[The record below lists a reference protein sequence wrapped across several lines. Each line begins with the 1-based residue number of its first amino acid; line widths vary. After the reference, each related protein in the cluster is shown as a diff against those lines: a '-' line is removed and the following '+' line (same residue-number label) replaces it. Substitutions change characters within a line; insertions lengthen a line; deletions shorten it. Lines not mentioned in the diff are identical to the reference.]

1 MSAVFHKVYQPALA
15 ALAAVVVLV
24 VGIGSYRSLAELA
37 DASGWVQHSMTVR
50 YLTKQLSAQLSDSES
65 GQRGFLV
72 TSEQRFLARFY
83 QAETVTTDTLSE
95 LKSLVADN
103 PAQQA
108 RLTEIA
114 DLSADRFRQMADV
127 IASHLRDG
135 PESAKAIMMQSNGRV
150 VREQLFS
157 LISALDSVEA
167 KLLEGRTTSYRDGYL
182 QTRGT
187 LLAFVALTLILIGSV
202 YLLMRRE
209 LCRRAAA
216 ADKQT
221 AYVSALDE
229 SLKTIAQERN
239 EIENVNDV
247 SNFLQSC
254 NSVDEIKSLAGPFL
268 QALFPGRSGTLS
280 MFAASRNQLV
290 RLVAWGDDQPIGAF
304 SPDDCWSLR
313 RGDSHHCDGQG
324 IVPQCAHLAED
335 AALGSSLCLPLVA
348 HGETL
353 GLLTIRERVSSP
365 DDVAHATEVN
375 QSMQKGSNRRIGELV
390 VRQLGLTLANLR
402 LRETLNE
409 QSIRDPLTGA
419 FNRRYM
425 DIIAKKEIGQ
435 ALRFKRPFA
444 VVMVDIDHFKRFND
458 LHGHSAGDVALV
470 GLCDF
475 LQKNIR
481 DGDWMFRLGG
491 EEFVLLLRE
500 LYQDEAEA
508 KARELCNGLA
518 NLTLQNGKE
527 TLPRLTVSMGLAMF
541 PIHGNSLEMLIE
553 RADKALYAS
562 KQMGRNRLSLA
573 TIAA

>member
-1 MSAVFHKVYQPALA
+1 MSALFSRVYQPVLA
-15 ALAAVVVLV
+15 TVAAVVVLI
-24 VGIGSYRSLAELA
+24 VGIGSYRSLANLA
-37 DASGWVQHSMTVR
+37 DASGWVSHSMTVR
-50 YLTKQLSAQLSDSES
+50 HLTKKLSAELSDAEA

-72 TSEQRFLARFY
+72 TSDPRFLAPY
-83 QAETVTTDTLSE
+83 HQAEAVVNVTLSE

-103 PAQQA
+103 PAQQK
-108 RLTEIA
+108 RVVEIA
-114 DLSADRFRQMADV
+114 DLAASRLRQMADV
-127 IASHLRDG
+127 ITSHFRDG
-135 PESAKAIMMQSNGRV
+135 PESSKALLTQSDGRV
-150 VREQLFS
+150 MREQLYS
-157 LISALDSVEA
+157 LINALDNVEV
-167 KLLEGRTTSYRDGYL
+167 KLLEERTASYRNEYW
-182 QTRGT
+182 QTRVT
-187 LLAFVALTLILIGSV
+187 FLAFVALTLLLIGSV

-209 LCRRAAA
+209 IRRRAAA
-216 ADKQT
+216 ADEQN
-221 AYVSALDE
+221 ASLSALDQ
-229 SLKTIAQERN
+229 SLKTIEQERN

-247 SNFLQSC
+247 GNFLQSC
-254 NSVDEIKSLAGPFL
+254 NSVDEVRSLAGPFL

-290 RLVAWGDDQPIGAF
+290 RLVAWGGDQATGAF
-304 SPDDCWSLR
+304 SPDECWSLR
-313 RGDSHHCDGQG
+313 RGDSHHCDGHG
-324 IVPQCAHLAED
+324 TVPQCAHLADD
-335 AALGSSLCLPLVA
+335 AAKGSSLCLPLVA

-353 GLLTIRERVSSP
+353 GLLTIRERVLSTA
-365 DDVAHATEVN
+365 DDAGTTEVN
-375 QSMQKGSNRRIGELV
+375 QSMEKGSNRRIGELV

-470 GLCDF
+470 GLCDY

-481 DGDWMFRLGG
+481 EGDWMFRLGG

-508 KARELCNGLA
+508 KALELCSGVA

-527 TLPRLTVSMGLAMF
+527 TLPRLTVSMGLAVF
-541 PIHGNSLEMLIE
+541 PIHGDSLEVLLE

-562 KQMGRNRLSLA
+562 KQAGRNRLSLA
-573 TIAA
+573 TVAA

>member
-1 MSAVFHKVYQPALA
+1 MYQPALA
-15 ALAAVVVLV
+15 ALAALVVLI
-24 VGIGSYRSLAELA
+24 VGIGSYRSLANLA
-37 DASGWVQHSMTVR
+37 DASGWVSHTMMVR
-50 YLTKQLSAQLSDSES
+50 QLTKELSAQLSDAES

-72 TSEQRFLARFY
+72 TSDPRFLAPY
-83 QAETVTTDTLSE
+83 HQAEDGVNVKLSE

-103 PAQQA
+103 PAQQK
-108 RLTEIA
+108 RVVEIA
-114 DLSADRFRQMADV
+114 DLAAARLRQMADV

-135 PESAKAIMMQSNGRV
+135 PESSKALLMQSNGRV
-150 VREQLFS
+150 MREQLYG
-157 LISALDSVEA
+157 LINALDKVEA
-167 KLLEGRTTSYRDGYL
+167 KLLDERSMSYSNGYL
-182 QTRGT
+182 QTRVT
-187 LLAFVALTLILIGSV
+187 LLAFVALTLLLIGSV

-209 LCRRAAA
+209 IRRRAAA
-216 ADKQT
+216 ADEQN
-221 AYVSALDE
+221 AYVSALDG
-229 SLKTIAQERN
+229 SLKTIEQERN

-254 NSVDEIKSLAGPFL
+254 NSVDEVKSLAGPFL

-290 RLVAWGDDQPIGAF
+290 RLVAWGDDRPTGAF
-304 SPDDCWSLR
+304 SPDECWSLR
-313 RGDSHHCDGQG
+313 RGDAHHCDGDG
-324 IVPQCAHLAED
+324 MLPQCAHLADD

-353 GLLTIRERVSSP
+353 GLLTIRERVSSS
-365 DDVAHATEVN
+365 DDDAHTTEVN
-375 QSMQKGSNRRIGELV
+375 QSMEKGSNRRIGELV

-444 VVMVDIDHFKRFND
+444 VVMLDIDHFKRFND

-508 KARELCNGLA
+508 KARELCDGVA
-518 NLTLQNGKE
+518 NLTLANGKE
-527 TLPRLTVSMGLAMF
+527 ALPRLTVSMGLAMF
-541 PIHGNSLEMLIE
+541 PIHGNTLEVLME

-562 KQMGRNRLSLA
+562 KQTGRNRLSLA

>member
-15 ALAAVVVLV
+15 LLAAVVVLI
-24 VGIGSYRSLAELA
+24 VGVGSYRSLANLA

-50 YLTKQLSAQLSDSES
+50 YLTKQLSGQLSESES

-83 QAETVTTDTLSE
+83 QAETATNDTLSD
-95 LKSLVADN
+95 LKSLVSDN
-103 PAQQA
+103 PAQQE
-108 RLTEIA
+108 RVTEIA
-114 DLSADRFRQMADV
+114 DLAKDRFRQLADV
-127 IASHLRDG
+127 INSHLRDG
-135 PESAKAIMMQSNGRV
+135 PEAAKAVMMQSNGRIL
-150 VREQLFS
+150 REKLFT
-157 LISALDSVEA
+157 LIGALDNVEA
-167 KLLEGRTTSYRDGYL
+167 KLLEGRTTSYRNGYL
-182 QTRGT
+182 QTQAT
-187 LLAFVALTLILIGSV
+187 LVAFVALTLILIGSV
-202 YLLMRRE
+202 YLLMRRDIR
-209 LCRRAAA
+209 RRAAT

-221 AYVSALDE
+221 AYVSALDQ
-229 SLKTIAQERN
+229 SLKTIEQERN
-239 EIENVNDV
+239 EIGNVNDV

-254 NSVDEIKSLAGPFL
+254 NSVDEVRALAGPFL

-290 RLVAWGDDQPIGAF
+290 RLVAWGDDQATGAF

-313 RGDSHHCDGQG
+313 RGDSHHCDGHG
-324 IVPQCAHLAED
+324 MVPQCAHLADD
-335 AALGSSLCLPLVA
+335 AAPGSSLCLPLVA

-353 GLLTIRERVSSP
+353 GLLTIRERLLSP
-365 DDVAHATEVN
+365 EDNAYATEVN
-375 QSMQKGSNRRIGELV
+375 ESMTKGSNRRIGELV

-425 DIIAKKEIGQ
+425 DIIANKEMGQ

-444 VVMVDIDHFKRFND
+444 IVMLDIDHFKRFND

-481 DGDWMFRLGG
+481 EGDWMFRLGG

-500 LYQDEAEA
+500 MDQDEAEA
-508 KARELCNGLA
+508 KARELCNGVA

-541 PIHGNSLEMLIE
+541 PTHGNGLDVLME

-562 KQMGRNRLSLA
+562 KQTGRNRLSLA
-573 TIAA
+573 TLAA